1 MRLWKSH
8 VLWRSVSSP
17 ETRKLSRSTFL
28 LGRDPSVLGCLTG
41 CTFCANISDQDTRRT
56 TARDFV
62 VSSGSSSSEG
72 FHAYHENNGKTKWAA
87 RWQYDGHRRASP
99 SPLQDPQVVT
109 CQSSTLNSSRG
120 SDLQRHNRLLHSSP
134 FFGERRRLFASPA
147 LSAGVAPAPATLAE
161 LDARKLQINKKIG
174 FLHPLPRRESI
185 GFGQVFTD
193 HMIEVDWDDQHGW
206 YSPVLKPLGPISLH
220 PAISSLHYAIS
231 AFEGLKAYKT
241 EDDRVLLFRPFDH
254 GERLNRSCARVALPQ
269 FAVDSFVTLC
279 KTLAKM
285 DSRFIFQDR
294 GLSLYLR
301 PLVFSTYPA
310 LGVFPPRMA
319 KMIIMASPTGGY
331 FSNTGALAN
340 LFVEKDYTRSWPGGS
355 GSHKVAANYAP
366 TIQPCKERMQQGF
379 QQLLWTVPE
388 SDDYIWCEGGAM
400 SLFVFW
406 RNETGNNE
414 LATPA
419 LERDLILPGIV
430 RDTVLTLARG
440 YPDIA
445 VKERKILM
453 KADFVKAYREGRVH
467 EVFCTGTGAIVKPVG
482 VIHFEGEDFDCAPR
496 DLETSLAYKL
506 HSDISDI
513 QYGVVPHHFMQEC

>member
-1 MRLWKSH
+1 MRLWRSR
-8 VLWRSVSSP
+8 VLWRSVSLTSN
-17 ETRKLSRSTFL
+17 LSRSAL
-28 LGRDPSVLGCLTG
+28 LPGRDPSVSGYLVDYRFYGYSSGQEKREAAT
-41 CTFCANISDQDTRRT
+41 
-56 TARDFV
+56 RDFV
-62 VSSGSSSSEG
+62 ALPASSSGG
-72 FHAYHENNGKTKWAA
+72 GIRAFRENNGKAKWTL
-87 RWQYDGHRRASP
+87 RRLEGSYCRVCP
-99 SPLQDPQVVT
+99 SPPQDAQLRT
-109 CQSSTLNSSRG
+109 CGGSTVSSG
-120 SDLQRHNRLLHSSP
+120 GEPGLQRTKLLLNASP

-147 LSAGVAPAPATLAE
+147 VSAGVAPAPVTLAE

-174 FLHPLPRRESI
+174 FLHPLPGRESF

-206 YSPVLKPLGPISLH
+206 YPPVLKPLGPVSLH
-220 PAISSLHYAIS
+220 PGISSLHYAIS
-231 AFEGLKAYKT
+231 AFEGLKAYRT

-269 FAVDSFVTLC
+269 FSVDSFVTLC

-285 DSRFIFQDR
+285 DSRFIIYQDR
-294 GLSLYLR
+294 DLSLYLR
-301 PLVFSTYPA
+301 PIVFSTYPA

-331 FSNTGALAN
+331 FSNAGALAN

-388 SDDYIWCEGGAM
+388 GDDYIWCEGGAM
-400 SLFVFW
+400 SLFLFW
-406 RNETGNNE
+406 KNENGENE

-445 VKERKILM
+445 VTERKILM
-453 KADFVKAYREGRVH
+453 QADFVKAYREGHVH
-467 EVFCTGTGAIVKPVG
+467 EVFCTGTGAVVKPVG
-482 VIHFEGEDFDCAPR
+482 VIHFDGEDFDCAPK
-496 DLETSLAYKL
+496 DLKTSLAHKL
-506 HSDISDI
+506 HSDITDI